1 MTVNEVL
8 DTIDEIQPTS
18 ISREMQTS
26 WLRQLD
32 MELYQNV
39 IATHE
44 GAEDMAPSAGMDETS
59 ELLVPA
65 PYDAIYVH
73 WLQSRID
80 YTLGEYG
87 RYNNSNAM
95 FEADRTAFA
104 NWYNRT
110 HMPLQ
115 VKSRYF

>member
-1 MTVNEVL
+1 MN
-8 DTIDEIQPTS
+8 TIEEIQPTS
-18 ISREMQTS
+18 ISKEIQIG
-26 WLRQLD
+26 WLNRLD
-32 MELYQNV
+32 TELYQTV

-44 GAEDMAPSAGMDETS
+44 GANAVDPPLPAARMGDAT
-59 ELLVPA
+59 ELLVGA

-87 RYNNSNAM
+87 RYNNSSAM
-95 FEADRTAFA
+95 FEADRAAFT